1 METKRIADRSLLETL
16 NSKKSEATGK
26 NEKSKPMNNAVGT
39 PASKND
45 YGVNL
50 SSKAK
55 GLAEAHAKAL
65 NIARSTPDVRA
76 DKVADLRA
84 RIKAGSYKVDPEKIA
99 DGMMKET
106 LKDQLSTR
114 MHEEAKR
121 R

>member
-16 NSKKSEATGK
+16 HSKKSEGTD
-26 NEKSKPMNNAVGT
+26 NNDKSKLLNKSVNVPPV
-39 PASKND
+39 KND

-55 GLAEAHAKAL
+55 DLAESHAKAL
-65 NIARSTPDVRA
+65 NIARNTPDIRA
-76 DKVADLRA
+76 DKVAALRA
-84 RIKAGSYKVDPEKIA
+84 RIKNGSYKVDPEKIA

-106 LKDQLSTR
+106 IKDQLSTQ